1 MARTQAALD
10 FDDILA
16 IWNGVLAQMQL
27 PAETPDA
34 PPEATTVMRY
44 PKGAGATKGTNR
56 LSSSF
61 LAAPFGD
68 LMTVVASGGAS
79 WVSAGNCIWA
89 RTPFQIARMS
99 SKSSAACV
107 LAITPPVFGLQV
119 VYLCRYPLPLGAIGT
134 ILGLARYVTTKWSP
148 RSNAG
153 TSTTLATFR
162 LTACW
167 RPPGP
172 RSDYY
177 HGHGS
182 AALPGGAGQLRE
194 AGDGGEAVRRVRGGV
209 VAGGGGAGRSL
220 RAPAYRRGARML
232 P

>member
-27 PAETPDA
+27 PAETQDA
-34 PPEATTVMRY
+34 PPEATTVMRS
-44 PKGAGATKGTNR
+44 PKGAAKNDE
-56 LSSSF
+56 LSLF
-61 LAAPFGD
+61 VPFVAPAPFGY

-79 WVSAGNCIWA
+79 GVSAGNCIWA

-148 RSNAG
+148 RS
-153 TSTTLATFR
+153 
-162 LTACW
+162 
-167 RPPGP
+167 
-172 RSDYY
+172 
-177 HGHGS
+177 
-182 AALPGGAGQLRE
+182 
-194 AGDGGEAVRRVRGGV
+194 
-209 VAGGGGAGRSL
+209 
-220 RAPAYRRGARML
+220 
-232 P
+232 